1 MNDKIETVDEIL
13 NRLKAYDDIKR
24 ERDEFRKER
33 DQFRSLNES
42 YAACWEEIR
51 AALSEREQGDKTC
64 DLDRVL
70 KAIRERDELQEKY
83 DQIYSQTLFEINK
96 VCDERDK
103 LREVLREI
111 LKVSEPTPVLTYQ
124 KMEDIASKALKET
137 K

>member
-1 MNDKIETVDEIL
+1 MGGREMSDTLEEF
-13 NRLKAYDDIKR
+13 NRAYSEKEQWAR
-24 ERDEFRKER
+24 EMGIYGFAEKL
-33 DQFRSLNES
+33 Q
-42 YAACWEEIR
+42 
-51 AALSEREQGDKTC
+51 
-64 DLDRVL
+64 
-70 KAIRERDELQEKY
+70 RERDELQEKH
-83 DQIYSQTLFEINK
+83 DQICSQTLFEINK